1 MLDTIDHAHGI
12 RELRLARAPATALD
26 AELVAELKRAI
37 AQAPRDGA
45 GALVLSGSPGLFS
58 AGLDIPALLPLDRKA
73 MRAFWNDFFGVCAA
87 LARSPIPAVAA
98 ITGHSPAGG
107 AVLAIFC
114 DYRVMARGEFRIGL
128 NEVQVGLTVPDCIQ
142 AALRRLV
149 GAYRAER
156 MLVAGAMLDS
166 DDALA
171 AGLVDEL
178 TDVDHVVTRALAWLE
193 SLLKLPRQAMLTT
206 RVMAR
211 ADLSHLFD
219 DPASL
224 PVEDFLD
231 GWFAPEA
238 QATLHALVDRLR
250 NSKAVQRASPQRPDA
265 G

>member
-1 MLDTIDHAHGI
+1 MLDRLEHDHGI
-12 RELRLARAPATALD
+12 LELRLARPPVNALNP
-26 AELVAELKRAI
+26 ELIAVLKGAI
-37 AQAPRDGA
+37 AQAPDDGA
-45 GALVLSGSPGLFS
+45 EGLVLSGSPGLFS
-58 AGLDIPALLPLDRKA
+58 AGLDIPVLLQLDRDA

-87 LARSPIPAVAA
+87 LARSSIPIVAA
-98 ITGHSPAGG
+98 VTGHSPAGG

-114 DYRVMARGEFRIGL
+114 DFRVMARGEFRIGL

-149 GAYRAER
+149 GTYRAER
-156 MLVAGAMLDS
+156 LLVAGTMLDS
-166 DDALA
+166 EDALA

-178 TDVDHVVTRALAWLE
+178 TDIDHVVTRAVAWLE
-193 SLLKLPRQAMLTT
+193 PLLQLPRQAMLET
-206 RVMAR
+206 RGMAR
-211 ADLSHLFD
+211 AGLAHLFD

-238 QATLHALVDRLR
+238 QATLHALVEKLR
-250 NSKAVQRASPQRPDA
+250 SKKP